1 MKFTTSYLFDP
12 VDLVEK
18 QFRQFQ
24 TFRLLGVK
32 FNSNNLL
39 QNNGIPIFCKENQ
52 QRGKQ
57 LHRNLNTINFMN
69 TCTQLEIQ
77 IRQWFLE
84 CISEQISIYFP
95 VSKLLVQ
102 EQILIPYQIRNQYQK
117 SKQMKGYKEQ
127 NEQYGNLAIILQ
139 RISQFRAK
147 LPTIANYLGRARF
160 IELNLHL
167 LPTTASRRAI
177 LIQITIQSSFSRQ
190 LLLY

>member
-1 MKFTTSYLFDP
+1 MQFIVSHSFDP

-39 QNNGIPIFCKENQ
+39 QNNGIPIFCKVNQ

-57 LHRNLNTINFMN
+57 LLRNSNTINFMN

-84 CISEQISIYFP
+84 CISEQISTYFP
-95 VSKLLVQ
+95 VSKLMVQ

-117 SKQMKGYKEQ
+117 SS
-127 NEQYGNLAIILQ
+127 IIEFHNSVRNYQLLQ
-139 RISQFRAK
+139 IIQAEHD
-147 LPTIANYLGRARF
+147 L
-160 IELNLHL
+160 LNLICTNFQQPL
-167 LPTTASRRAI
+167 LAI
-177 LIQITIQSSFSRQ
+177 LIQFTIQSSFSRQ
-190 LLLY
+190 LLSK

>member
-1 MKFTTSYLFDP
+1 MYFTTSYSFDP

-18 QFRQFQ
+18 QFRQLQ

-39 QNNGIPIFCKENQ
+39 QNNGIPIFCKETQ

-57 LHRNLNTINFMN
+57 LLRNLNTINFMN

-84 CISEQISIYFP
+84 YISEQFSTYFP

-102 EQILIPYQIRNQYQK
+102 EQILIPYQIRNQYYK
-117 SKQMKGYKEQ
+117 SKRMKGYKEQ
-127 NEQYGNLAIILQ
+127 NEQYVEFSNNATKCFTIPYEITNYC
-139 RISQFRAK
+139 K
-147 LPTIANYLGRARF
+147 LSRLSTIY
-160 IELNLHL
+160 
-167 LPTTASRRAI
+167 
-177 LIQITIQSSFSRQ
+177 
-190 LLLY
+190 